1 MSGVVPLGV
10 EESWYLTN
18 FLNPT
23 IQTICSI
30 PIVNT
35 VSGHKL
41 PIHKIIIPEIT
52 YAAKSDAYGRQKLE
66 IEEEKLKALWEILKE
81 YYHKDE
87 VK

>member
-1 MSGVVPLGV
+1 V
-10 EESWYLTN
+10 EESWYLTS

-41 PIHKIIIPEIT
+41 PIYQIIIPEIT
-52 YAAKSDAYGRQKLE
+52 YAARFDEYGR
-66 IEEEKLKALWEILKE
+66 
-81 YYHKDE
+81 
-87 VK
+87 